1 MAAPARMTATQKRAL
16 AVRRSVQGQ
25 DAPDSSSSPRGRQLT
40 PSTPAKTTS
49 PLKQTNTQVLVVAGG
64 VQGARQLRRWVH
76 AAQAQQR
83 ALTLDLQ
90 RAAAKKAAALS
101 SSGGGAGS
109 GGGAASARRG
119 GAGASAVAVDARFFR
134 RLMVILRM

>member
-1 MAAPARMTATQKRAL
+1 MRDAR
-16 AVRRSVQGQ
+16 RR
-25 DAPDSSSSPRGRQLT
+25 RQLIPRP
-40 PSTPAKTTS
+40 PSPPAKT
-49 PLKQTNTQVLVVAGG
+49 PQQVLVVAGG

-90 RAAAKKAAALS
+90 RAAAKKAAAHQAAASS
-101 SSGGGAGS
+101 SSGGG
-109 GGGAASARRG
+109 GAAAAQGQQQRG
-119 GAGASAVAVDARFFR
+119 RGAGVSAVTVDARFFR